1 MPIFPF
7 IMTILVGGYAA
18 FLANQGIA
26 VIQHETRSIY
36 HTQETEL
43 RKALFQASWKAALP
57 LALGLAL
64 PLSIATFL
72 LSGYLVLLAGEVL
85 GLFFSKNKQG
95 MVFSALAGAAFS
107 AVIFVL
113 FFGLKTYVPGWFSI
127 DFLTPLTGAFLPL
140 SSAFAL
146 IPALAI
152 GIQFGPK
159 KAIAAS
165 LIIIIVYILFLRL
178 GTISFLSGR
187 LSAIG
192 IAFIVGIVLYY
203 LLTLKIKKNTDPE
216 DSLTHQAESNF
227 PLLKK
232 QGLFLIPMGI
242 MIGMMA
248 SDSSFALDPLSHVL
262 LADGFR
268 FEAGWAVLALGL
280 TTIQPLYTS
289 ARISGVYSPI
299 GTGLAIAL
307 GYWSAVL
314 PGVFGLVAAG
324 VLGGGAIVFELW
336 AGDRLHRYLHTHPVL
351 IKMGDNVRKASL
363 VVMDYTIFVG
373 SMVIGNIIYPV
384 VGFMWVLAAW
394 VIHRTL
400 PQKIFHPITVGPIS
414 LLLLGL
420 VVNLL
425 RLLRILI

>member
-1 MPIFPF
+1 MPIFPL
-7 IMTILVGGYAA
+7 IMTILVGSYAA
-18 FLANQGIA
+18 LLANQGLA
-26 VIQHETRSIY
+26 VIQQETRSIY
-36 HTQETEL
+36 QTQDADK

-57 LALGLAL
+57 LVLGLAL

-72 LSGYLVLLAGEVL
+72 LSGYVILLAGEVL
-85 GLFFSKNKQG
+85 GLFFPNNKKG
-95 MVFSALAGAAFS
+95 MLYATFSGGAFS
-107 AVIFVL
+107 AFIFIL
-113 FFGLKTYVPGWFSI
+113 FFGLKTYVPGWFTI
-127 DFLTPLTGAFLPL
+127 DFLTPLTSVFVPL
-140 SSAFAL
+140 SSSFAL

-152 GIQFGPK
+152 GVQFGPK

-165 LIIIIVYILFLRL
+165 LIIIMVYILFLRL

-192 IAFIVGIVLYY
+192 IAFIVGILLYY

-227 PLLKK
+227 PLIKK
-232 QGLFLIPMGI
+232 QGLYLIPMGI
-242 MIGMMA
+242 MIGIMA
-248 SDSSFALDPLSHVL
+248 SDNAFALDPLSHVL

-268 FEAGWAVLALGL
+268 FEAGWAVMALAL

-314 PGVFGLVAAG
+314 PGVFGLVVAG
-324 VLGGGAIVFELW
+324 LLGGGAIAFELW
-336 AGDRLHRYLHTHPVL
+336 AGDRLHRYLHSHQVL
-351 IKMGDNVRKASL
+351 IKMGDNVRKSSL

-400 PQKIFHPITVGPIS
+400 PQKIFHPITVGPIA